1 MKKKEAPSF
10 VWHKRQ
16 GKMLSSKFLA
26 AQGSPGASKKDAKD
40 EDQDRAHLFLRSLK
54 IQIKKA
60 LSVVIVIVL
69 AISFSGCQPASSQ
82 PPFGIWQRL
91 GVYVNG
97 VLLHEKRATF
107 IFEKARFRYFEGGCE
122 MQGIVY
128 YQKEAMI
135 LGVQE
140 SDCPIAKFGDKIY
153 CGFDIDPDG
162 KTLRLTR
169 ENRFNDSVR
178 EVYQLKG
185 KR

>member
-1 MKKKEAPSF
+1 
-10 VWHKRQ
+10 
-16 GKMLSSKFLA
+16 MLSSKFLA
-26 AQGSPGASKKDAKD
+26 AQGSFNASRKNSEGGDP
-40 EDQDRAHLFLRSLK
+40 DRAHRFWKNLK

-60 LSVVIVIVL
+60 LSIVIVTL
-69 AISFSGCQPASSQ
+69 SMASLFGCQPAPSQ
-82 PPFGIWQRL
+82 PPFGIWQRC

-107 IFEKARFRYFEGGCE
+107 IFEKARFQYLEGGCE
-122 MQGIVY
+122 MQGIVH

-140 SDCPIAKFGDKIY
+140 SDCPVAKFGDRIY

-169 ENRFNDSVR
+169 ENPFNDSVR

-185 KR
+185 KK